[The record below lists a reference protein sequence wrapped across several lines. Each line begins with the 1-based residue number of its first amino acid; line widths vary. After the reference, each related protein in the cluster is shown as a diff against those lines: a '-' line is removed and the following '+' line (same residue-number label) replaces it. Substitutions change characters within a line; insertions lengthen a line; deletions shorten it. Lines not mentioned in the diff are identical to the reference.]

1 MEQRRSSCLEEP
13 LFQKR
18 TYSWGRCTTEFR
30 SNALQN
36 VSCLEFLVGL
46 FVCLLEHFLFEL
58 FDLGL
63 RYFRCLA
70 LPHALRGH
78 TSREYVAPLLCVL

>member
-1 MEQRRSSCLEEP
+1 MEQWRSSCLEEP

-36 VSCLEFLVGL
+36 ISCLELLRRPVTLILISCFQAERLFGLVCFNNVFKSDSIL
-46 FVCLLEHFLFEL
+46 IFV
-58 FDLGL
+58 
-63 RYFRCLA
+63 
-70 LPHALRGH
+70 H
-78 TSREYVAPLLCVL
+78 TGV